1 VLRHRRRMRIWRV
14 GNGPGCFRRFRA
26 AVPRIRGMVASQAT
40 RTYCNRTKFGYAQ
53 HSVYDSHARL
63 GRPAESRNAHRLPR
77 PTLCAAECAAMPRY
91 IRSWR
96 RLDEA
101 LADGM
106 KAGLTES
113 DAKQD
118 ICDAIADRVIDFR
131 AMVELEVEDDDGGL
145 PGYRNDKSQSRIEG
159 CWLASRQVK
168 IPARL
173 KPPDFNWEHSSPK
186 DEWYSTF
193 NSSIDDPH
201 PRIGA
206 EPEYRKIREIQLQ
219 ASDISKLFSEPPKQA
234 EHVAQTQLAPQA
246 HADQPVTV
254 GKSDLDDSYQLP
266 PHPPRPTQRTP
277 YRRLQR
283 TPRTI
288 SRWPRSPTVHTKTR
302 RHC

>member
-1 VLRHRRRMRIWRV
+1 
-14 GNGPGCFRRFRA
+14 
-26 AVPRIRGMVASQAT
+26 
-40 RTYCNRTKFGYAQ
+40 
-53 HSVYDSHARL
+53 
-63 GRPAESRNAHRLPR
+63 
-77 PTLCAAECAAMPRY
+77 
-91 IRSWR
+91 
-96 RLDEA
+96 
-101 LADGM
+101 
-106 KAGLTES
+106 
-113 DAKQD
+113 
-118 ICDAIADRVIDFR
+118 VIDFR

-277 YRRLQR
+277 TAAYNALQERYPDGRVPRLSIQKLADIVSPIAKAKTGLR
-283 TPRTI
+283 VGCDDIKRALKL
-288 SRWPRSPTVHTKTR
+288 RS
-302 RHC
+302 